1 VPSAEELSKGFR
13 LGDWEVLPSRR
24 VLRRGDRE
32 EAPEPKVF
40 DFLMALARRDG
51 DLTLKKELVKEI
63 WDDRPVGDD
72 VLTQKAA
79 QLRNLLGDNAQNP
92 EYVKTMHRQGY
103 RLIKKVELLEA
114 PSQADDRLPPS
125 PPTLG
130 RGRRRLALAVVA
142 IAILIAIIVRVYPFK
157 VESIAVLPFENM
169 SGDTADQY
177 LVSGFQAELVHTL
190 HNIPNLAVIPVKK
203 SQLDKEVIEIASIF
217 GVDAVLLGEMQ
228 RVGNTLK
235 ITYQV
240 ARRGDGKIMSADDVS
255 GDVAEVFGLQ
265 GRLAVLVRNDLVG
278 ESPQQLI
285 SANRTPN
292 SEAFDRYM
300 RGIDALERRGRGR
313 PANLNAAIELFDEAI
328 ELDPDFG
335 PPYLSLATAYAL
347 LPDYQNAPL
356 EESHKRAL
364 QEVERGIAVDGSIAE
379 AAGAVEGFV
388 YHKQRR
394 WRLAEESYLRA
405 TTAAV
410 VDSNSFNW
418 YSLML
423 SGVGRLDDAL
433 EQVLIAQKI
442 DPSSTVIN
450 ARLGMVYTWLG
461 DSEKAAEFFDRASLL
476 DASEEIHMLGM
487 TLLLMREGRMDEAVN
502 TFGAGVSMAGRA
514 TEWIGPV
521 FAAIEDPSKTSAAL
535 SAIDAAFSTPRM
547 DSRFNIMARTI
558 LNDIDGAMQVAQG
571 LADSGAIFEM
581 DFLFMPELRPLREH
595 EDFRLLM
602 DKLGVQKYWDE
613 SGCRW
618 RNDKVSC

>member
-1 VPSAEELSKGFR
+1 MPSAEELNKGFR

-24 VLRRGDRE
+24 VLRQGDRE
-32 EAPEPKVF
+32 EIPEPKVF

-51 DLTLKKELVKEI
+51 DLASKQDLIDEL
-63 WDDRPVGDD
+63 WDGRPVGDD
-72 VLTQKAA
+72 VITQKAA
-79 QLRNLLGDNAQNP
+79 QLRNVLGDNAHNP
-92 EYVKTMHRQGY
+92 EYVKTLHRKGY
-103 RLIKKVELLEA
+103 RLIKKVKLLEDSNQDA
-114 PSQADDRLPPS
+114 AGPPPSQ
-125 PPTLG
+125 PTSG
-130 RGRRRLALAVVA
+130 QGRRWLAVAA
-142 IAILIAIIVRVYPFK
+142 IAVTVLIAIIMHLYPFK
-157 VESIAVLPFENM
+157 VESIAVLPFENA
-169 SGDTADQY
+169 SGDPADQY

-203 SQLDKEVIEIASIF
+203 PQLDKEVIEIASIF
-217 GVDAVLLGEMQ
+217 GVDAVLFGEMQ
-228 RVGNTLK
+228 RVGDTLK

-313 PANLNAAIELFDEAI
+313 PANLNAAMELFEEAI

-356 EESHKRAL
+356 EESHNKAL
-364 QEVERGIAVDGSIAE
+364 QEVQRGIAVDSSIAE
-379 AAGAVEGFV
+379 AAGFVEGFV
-388 YHKQRR
+388 YHKQRK
-394 WRLAEESYLRA
+394 WREAEEAYLRA
-405 TTAAV
+405 TNAGV
-410 VDSNSFNW
+410 VDSNAFNW

-442 DPSSTVIN
+442 DPSSTLIN
-450 ARLGMVYTWLG
+450 VRLGMVYTWLG
-461 DSEKAAEFFDRASLL
+461 ESEKAAELFDRASLL

-487 TLLLMREGRMDEAVN
+487 TLLLMREGRMDEAAS
-502 TFGAGVSMAGRA
+502 TFGTGVSMTGRT

-521 FAAIEDPSKTSAAL
+521 FAAIEDPSKTEAAL
-535 SAIDAAFSTPRM
+535 SAIDAAFADPQM
-547 DSRFNIMARTI
+547 DPRFNIIARTL
-558 LNDIDGAMQVAQG
+558 LNDVDGAMQVSLA
-571 LADSGAIFEM
+571 LADSGAFFEM

-595 EDFRLLM
+595 DDFLLLM
-602 DKLGVQKYWDE
+602 DKLGVQQYWDE